1 MKAPRICASITSS
14 DIGAI
19 RKVEP
24 LVDLFEVRIDLIG
37 DDWEK
42 VVGELTRPWIACN
55 RSAAEGG
62 RWQGNEAR
70 RIERLLR
77 AIDLGAEMVDVELRT
92 KNLANI
98 VKLVKRRKECLLSYH
113 DLEKTPPFATM
124 EQIVRQMT
132 GAGADVCKVVTT
144 ARSFEDSMD
153 TLRIVPEFPKSRV
166 VAFAMGPLGIT
177 SRVLCPLVGGDFTYA
192 SVGEGRESA
201 PGQVTVEELR
211 GIYGMMRTE
220 DSPKAG

>member
-1 MKAPRICASITSS
+1 MRPPRICASITNG
-14 DIGAI
+14 DIRAI
-19 RKVEP
+19 LRVEP

-37 DDWEK
+37 DDWEM
-42 VVGELTRPWIACN
+42 VAGQLTKPWVACN
-55 RSAAEGG
+55 RNASEGG
-62 RWQGNEAR
+62 RWEGNEAR

-113 DLEKTPPFATM
+113 DLEKTPSSATM
-124 EQIVRQMT
+124 KQIVQQQIR
-132 GAGADVCKVVTT
+132 AGADVCKVVTT
-144 ARSFEDSMD
+144 ARSFEDSMN
-153 TLRIVPEFPKSRV
+153 TLRIVPEFPESRV

-192 SVGEGRESA
+192 SVAEGRESA
-201 PGQVTVEELR
+201 PGQVTVDELR
-211 GIYGMMRTE
+211 GIYGMLAT
-220 DSPKAG
+220 A